1 MDKSLL
7 VFIAIGIGFLYFITS
22 FVGEIQEE
30 DDKYQNREYQQKHK
44 YDHYQSVDSIGRK
57 ILDLTG
63 TDAATQ
69 MAAWKESRLK
79 EEFLVLF
86 PDFGEMKKFV
96 KERIRGDALQ
106 AKLLKETDDVEGKYF
121 SGTMN
126 AEQAKRAL
134 DLLQ

>member
-7 VFIAIGIGFLYFITS
+7 IFIAIGVGFLYFITS
-22 FVGEIQEE
+22 FVGDIQEE
-30 DDKYQNREYQQKHK
+30 DDKYQNLEYQQKHM
-44 YDHYQSVDSIGRK
+44 YDEYQTVDSIGRE

-69 MAAWKESRLK
+69 MAAWEKSRLK

-96 KERIRGDALQ
+96 KERTRGDALQ
-106 AKLLKETDDVEGKYF
+106 AELLKLLDDVEGKYF

-126 AEQAKRAL
+126 AEQAKRAI
-134 DLLQ
+134 DLLK